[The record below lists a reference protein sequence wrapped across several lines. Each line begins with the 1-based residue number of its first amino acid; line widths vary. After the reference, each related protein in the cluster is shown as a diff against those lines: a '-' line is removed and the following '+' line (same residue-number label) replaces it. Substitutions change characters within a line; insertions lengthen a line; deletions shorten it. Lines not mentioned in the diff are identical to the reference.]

1 MADKWHGVVVLTAG
15 LEGAE
20 LDREQV
26 SELMGDAL
34 LDETEGSM
42 TGAWKLKKDAN
53 KVVKALEKGGLV
65 ADESLFRLEVEVPKW
80 IEAFEDVAASMMEHG
95 G

>member
-1 MADKWHGVVVLTAG
+1 MSDKWHGVVVLTAG
-15 LEGAE
+15 LEGTE
-20 LDREQV
+20 LAREQV
-26 SELMGDAL
+26 SELMGEAL
-34 LDETEGSM
+34 IDETEGSL

-65 ADESLFRLEVEVPKW
+65 EDEGLFRLEVELPRW
-80 IEAFEDVAASMMEHG
+80 LEAFEDVAASMMEHG